1 MSDLPIKGQE
11 TLFTLTSPGGLE
23 ETIDKIKDASFTFDM
38 EIITEQYLG
47 QVADEFD
54 DIFRG
59 VSVELTFNIRSPKVF
74 DLVERIVS
82 RAQRRSAA
90 NETFSVCS
98 NLKFPNGE
106 RRRMLFPDLKFA
118 EIPANIGARDEYAEG
133 KFSMKGSSYR
143 KL

>member
-1 MSDLPIKGQE
+1 MDLPIKGQE

-23 ETIDKIKDASFTFDM
+23 ETVDKIKDASFTFDM
-38 EIITEQYLG
+38 ELITEQYLG

-59 VSVELTFNIRSPKVF
+59 VSVEITMNIRSPKVF
-74 DLVERIVS
+74 DLVQRIVD

-90 NETFSVCS
+90 NEQFSVCS
-98 NLKFPNGE
+98 RLNFPNGE

-118 EIPANIGARDEYAEG
+118 EIPANIGARDEYAEA
-133 KFSMKGSSYR
+133 KFSMKGSSFR